1 VGPSLLYCQ
10 CCHRVFARAF
20 FVATLGGAAGERASS
35 LVRDASPIASHSDN
49 GAVATDGTRD
59 ATTLWSWSP
68 GGCCCRPGESL
79 DGARRAV
86 APSCPGSFYLE
97 TRSQPI
103 ADGECGCRSPALCLS
118 S

>member
-1 VGPSLLYCQ
+1 VSSLL
-10 CCHRVFARAF
+10 
-20 FVATLGGAAGERASS
+20 
-35 LVRDASPIASHSDN
+35 RDASFLESPGDN
-49 GAVATDGTRD
+49 GADATDVVRD
-59 ATTLWSWSP
+59 VTTLWFLSP

-86 APSCPGSFYLE
+86 VPSCPGSGYLE

-103 ADGECGCRSPALCLS
+103 ADGERGCRYPALCPS

>member
-1 VGPSLLYCQ
+1 VSSLL
-10 CCHRVFARAF
+10 
-20 FVATLGGAAGERASS
+20 
-35 LVRDASPIASHSDN
+35 RDASPLASPSDN
-49 GAVATDGTRD
+49 GADTTDVAHD
-59 ATTLWSWSP
+59 AATLWSRSP

-86 APSCPGSFYLE
+86 APSCPGSCYLE

-103 ADGECGCRSPALCLS
+103 ADVERGCRSPALCPS